1 MYKAHH
7 ICSFLMSH

>member
-7 ICSFLMSH
+7 IFSFLMSH